1 MGIAPMTIVPPGSFI
16 VDYVR
21 GVSKMSAKTTMLAP
35 LAVANDISYNGIHA
49 DLSVSSL
56 PPIEVSNRRSQ
67 AWRVLRESIVSG
79 RLPTGTKLIGS
90 QLAEQLGVSRTP
102 LREAIQLL
110 EREGFVKRLPSGV
123 VEVVGL
129 GLDEIEEVYAIRAR
143 MEGLAT
149 RYAALRATPEEIAR
163 LREILADM
171 RRAVR
176 RGKRAEV
183 DADGAEFHGLIH
195 RASHLTFAVQQLATM
210 RDHIDR
216 YRAQTLVL
224 PGRQDAVIEEHAEV
238 VQWLEQH
245 DGDRAEDAMRKHIW
259 NAWLTISGTSG
270 SGYDTENGGK

>member
-1 MGIAPMTIVPPGSFI
+1 
-16 VDYVR
+16 
-21 GVSKMSAKTTMLAP
+21 MSAKTTLLAP
-35 LAVANDISYNGIHA
+35 LPATNGMSYHATHA
-49 DLSVSSL
+49 DDSLSSL

-79 RLPTGTKLIGS
+79 RLPAGTKLIGS

-143 MEGLAT
+143 LEGLAT
-149 RYAALRATPEEIAR
+149 RYAALRATPDEVAQ
-163 LREILADM
+163 LSDILADM
-171 RRAVR
+171 REAVR
-176 RGKRAEV
+176 RANRAEV
-183 DADGAEFHGLIH
+183 DADGAEFHELIH
-195 RASHLTFAVQQLATM
+195 QASHLTFAVQQLATM

-216 YRAQTLVL
+216 YRAQTIAL
-224 PGRQDAVIEEHAEV
+224 PGRQDAVIDEHAEV
-238 VQWLEQH
+238 VRWLELR

-259 NAWLTISGTSG
+259 NAWLTISGASG
-270 SGYDTENGGK
+270 SGYSTENGGR

>member
-1 MGIAPMTIVPPGSFI
+1 
-16 VDYVR
+16 VDFAY

-35 LAVANDISYNGIHA
+35 PPVANGMSYNGNHS
-49 DLSVSSL
+49 DDSVSSL

-79 RLPTGTKLIGS
+79 RLPAGTKLIGS

-110 EREGFVKRLPSGV
+110 EREGFVRRLPSGV

-129 GLDEIEEVYAIRAR
+129 SADEIEEVYAIRAR

-149 RYAALRATPEEIAR
+149 RYAALRATPEELAQLAGIM
-163 LREILADM
+163 ADM
-171 RRAVR
+171 RDAVR
-176 RGKRAEV
+176 RGHQAEV
-183 DADGAEFHGLIH
+183 DAGGAAFHGVIH
-195 RASHLTFAVQQLATM
+195 RASHLTFAIQQLATM

-216 YRAQTLVL
+216 YRAQTIVL

-238 VQWLEQH
+238 VRWLEERE
-245 DGDRAEDAMRKHIW
+245 GDRAEDAMRRHIW
-259 NAWLTISGTSG
+259 NAWLTISGASG